1 MDDKKYTKKRKII
14 GLIILILV
22 LLALGALTWVITQRL
37 IEIGGSA
44 GDMQEFIA
52 SFGYAGWLVALGFQV
67 LQILVAF
74 IPGELVESGMGYAF
88 GAWLGTA
95 LCYAGLFIGQTLV
108 FVIIRKFGT
117 RAIGYFVSLDKLDRF
132 QFMHNEKRLKQLI
145 FILFII
151 PGTPKD
157 LLTYLAPLTKIKLS
171 EFLISSL
178 IARFPSVV
186 SSTIGGNFLSEG
198 QYGYAAILYAVTGI
212 VSLIGMKVYNV
223 ILNKKD
229 KHNAKANANTQSF

>member
-1 MDDKKYTKKRKII
+1 MEDSKYTKKRKII
-14 GLIILILV
+14 GLFILIA
-22 LLALGALTWVITQRL
+22 LLIGVGALTWVITKR
-37 IEIGGSA
+37 IVEIGSA
-44 GDMQEFIA
+44 PEDMQEFIA
-52 SFGYAGWLVALGFQV
+52 SFGYAGWLVALGIQV

-95 LCYAGLFIGQTLV
+95 LCYAGILIGQTLV
-108 FVIIRKFGT
+108 FIIIRKFGV

-132 QFMHNEKRLKQLI
+132 SFMHNEKRLKQII

-157 LLTYLAPLTKIKLS
+157 LLTYLAPLTSIKLS
-171 EFLISSL
+171 EFLTISL

-186 SSTIGGNFLSEG
+186 SSTIGGNLISNGE
-198 QYGYAAILYAVTGI
+198 YVYAAILYAVTGI

-223 ILNKKD
+223 ILNKKE
-229 KHNAKANANTQSF
+229 KHHANTKSF